1 MVTGWQTDAD
11 GNIFYLKTDTDGTQG
26 QMLTG
31 WQNIEGAWY
40 YLNPVSD
47 GTRGKVMTGTVID
60 GQYEVNEKG
69 QWVKDGK
76 VVTAMQ

>member
-1 MVTGWQTDAD
+1 
-11 GNIFYLKTDTDGTQG
+11 
-26 QMLTG
+26 MLTG